1 MSAEPTPPEPFD
13 GATIAVPFRSVL
25 VKYFTRKCG
34 SPTEAED
41 LAQDVLERVLRY
53 SRWESAEQAKAYI
66 FKVAVNRW
74 RDHNRLKWRRGTAV
88 EWDDAAAFAQIEETS
103 PERVLNSE
111 QELDVVVDA
120 LRELSERTR
129 DVFMLDRLEHL
140 KHSEIAGLYGIS
152 VSAVE
157 KHVAKAV
164 AHLARRAG
172 ARS

>member
-1 MSAEPTPPEPFD
+1 MSAEPTVHERVD
-13 GATIAVPFRSVL
+13 GTAIAVLFRNVL

-34 SPTEAED
+34 SAAEAED

-53 SRWESAEQAKAYI
+53 AHCESPEQAKAYI

-74 RDHNRLKWRRGTAV
+74 RDHHRLTWRRGAVV
-88 EWDDAAAFAQIEETS
+88 EWDDTAEFARIEETS
-103 PERVLNSE
+103 PERVLSSE
-111 QELDVVVDA
+111 QELHRVVAA
-120 LRELSERTR
+120 LQELRERTR
-129 DVFMLDRLEHL
+129 DVFMLDRLEHM
-140 KHSEIAGLYGIS
+140 KHGEIAEIFGIS

-164 AHLARRAG
+164 AHLARRTA